1 MMDAVVF
8 ALCGIIAIQQIIH
21 HRERR
26 DLYNRIMS
34 KNLTEYKGESPGY
47 QASAHKRVLSRW
59 RQTKGGDD
67 E

>member
-1 MMDAVVF
+1 MLAIVF
-8 ALCGIIAIQQIIH
+8 ALFGLMVVQQLIH
-21 HRERR
+21 HFERK

-47 QASAHKRVLSRW
+47 QVSAHKKVLNRW
-59 RQTKGGDD
+59 RERKGGAD

>member
-1 MMDAVVF
+1 MIAII
-8 ALCGIIAIQQIIH
+8 ALCGVILFQQIIH
-21 HRERR
+21 HQERK

-47 QASAHKRVLSRW
+47 QVSAHRRVLNRW
-59 RQTKGGDD
+59 RQRQGGDG

>member
-1 MMDAVVF
+1 MIAII
-8 ALCGIIAIQQIIH
+8 ALCGVILIQQIIH
-21 HRERR
+21 HQERK

-47 QASAHKRVLSRW
+47 QVSAHKRVLNRW
-59 RQTKGGDD
+59 RQRQGGDG

>member
-1 MMDAVVF
+1 MSVIIYALFGLLVF
-8 ALCGIIAIQQIIH
+8 QQIIH
-21 HRERR
+21 HIERK

-47 QASAHKRVLSRW
+47 QVSAHKKVLNRW
-59 RQTKGGDD
+59 RHRGGGD